1 MVLDGDIGEH
11 LILGT
16 AQMGMN
22 YGIGNRTGRPSDGEI
37 RAIVAAAWGAGI
49 RKFDT
54 AQAYGDSEVVLGQA
68 LHYLKLSEKARI
80 VTKIDTPADPTD
92 KKKLRKT
99 ITESLNRLG
108 VSRLHGLMWHR
119 EQVLDLL
126 SEELQATMADFIEEG
141 ILEHWGVSLYT
152 PARAL
157 QAIDAGVFDL
167 LQVPANV
174 LDRRFETVGVFDRAE
189 ERGMQ
194 IHVRSVF
201 LQGLLLMEIEAI
213 PEAMN
218 FSLPVLNL
226 FKEICAEMDR
236 PRHEIALQYIK
247 SRFPGARVIMG
258 AETTQQVRENVNAWS
273 GIMTDSWMK
282 RIEEAFAGVGES
294 VVDPTKWSMQ

>member
-1 MVLDGDIGEH
+1 MVLDGDMGEH

-22 YGIGNRTGRPSDGEI
+22 YGIANRTGRPSDGEV

-54 AQAYGDSEVVLGQA
+54 AQAYGDSEMVLGQA

-92 KKKLRKT
+92 KKSLRKT

-108 VSRLHGLMWHR
+108 VPQLHGLMWHR

-126 SEELQATMADFIEEG
+126 SEEFQATMTDLVEEG
-141 ILEHWGVSLYT
+141 MLEHWGVSLYT

-157 QAIDAGVFDL
+157 QAIEAGVFDL
-167 LQVPANV
+167 LQLPANV
-174 LDRRFETVGVFDRAE
+174 LDRRFEAAGVLERAE
-189 ERGMQ
+189 EKGMQ
-194 IHVRSVF
+194 IHIRSVF
-201 LQGLLLMEIEAI
+201 LQGLLLMEIESI
-213 PEAMN
+213 PETMN
-218 FSLPVLNL
+218 FALPVLNL
-226 FKEICAEMDR
+226 FKEICIKMDR
-236 PRHEIALQYIK
+236 PRHEIALLYIK
-247 SRFPGARVIMG
+247 SRFPGASVIIG
-258 AETTQQVRENVNAWS
+258 AETAQQVRENVDAWS

-282 RIEEAFAGVGES
+282 RIEEAFVGVGES